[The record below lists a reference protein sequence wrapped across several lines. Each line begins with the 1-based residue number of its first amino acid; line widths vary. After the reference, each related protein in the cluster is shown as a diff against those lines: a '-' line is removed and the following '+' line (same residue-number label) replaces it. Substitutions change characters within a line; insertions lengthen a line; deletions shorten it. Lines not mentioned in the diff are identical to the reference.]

1 MAAGFEQQDYKGA
14 TNTVLGFSWLLS
26 WLQGTRGFSWQT
38 AEADNLRFNPH
49 LRGVAILF
57 PYHHSSY
64 FSSAKSLFHFKR
76 QVKQYQGFLEVS
88 FLPYLSFLFR
98 PSSARSQ
105 PLQYIPTTVPFPV
118 VALF

>member
-38 AEADNLRFNPH
+38 AEADNLRFHPH

-64 FSSAKSLFHFKR
+64 FSSVKSLFHFKR
-76 QVKQYQGFLEVS
+76 QVKQYQGRPLFSLLE
-88 FLPYLSFLFR
+88 R
-98 PSSARSQ
+98 D
-105 PLQYIPTTVPFPV
+105 VPWCFC
-118 VALF
+118 